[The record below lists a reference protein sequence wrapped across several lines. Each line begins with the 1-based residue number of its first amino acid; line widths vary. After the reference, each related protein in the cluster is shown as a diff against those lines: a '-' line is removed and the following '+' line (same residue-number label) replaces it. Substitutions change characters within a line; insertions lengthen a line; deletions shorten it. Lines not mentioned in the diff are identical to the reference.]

1 MQTDSQLPK
10 TQEALDK
17 RLDQLHDAYLQR
29 LERLKLESGWSL
41 DSIWGDEHWYP
52 DDESR
57 WEAACEEVESYNDKA
72 AQAAADYFEQIRS
85 EWSNYLGNDLP
96 DFDRQP
102 LPDAGRAVWK
112 LAGGSNNTDYPGLR
126 YEDVIPDA
134 NGQVHNK
141 YGLRIDDL
149 WPKHADLDQWKT
161 YLQHVVST
169 SSRIGM
175 LDQIGSDPSKPRW
188 ARVPVGETCEFC
200 VMLASRGFV
209 YLTRETASLGGG
221 FHNGRCDCN
230 VVPSWGERHIAGYD
244 PDALYRQYKS
254 CADTISSLTTQDKY
268 KDYLSTLSDKEKAKA
283 PEYKKWKRDLELAEM
298 RWRDRT
304 WLNTG
309 TPPPITFL
317 NDELKRETE
326 TARPQEIRTANR
338 LRKHGVTPAFQIDY
352 TIVKN
357 PQTGV
362 EERRGLADWAGGI
375 EIKTP
380 DRAGKRTTIEH
391 YLANASK
398 KQDCT
403 RLIIDN
409 TENACMSDEQLIEI
423 IKTINRFKRGS
434 VYILDHSEN
443 LIRIK

>member
-1 MQTDSQLPK
+1 
-10 TQEALDK
+10 
-17 RLDQLHDAYLQR
+17 
-29 LERLKLESGWSL
+29 
-41 DSIWGDEHWYP
+41 
-52 DDESR
+52 
-57 WEAACEEVESYNDKA
+57 
-72 AQAAADYFEQIRS
+72 
-85 EWSNYLGNDLP
+85 
-96 DFDRQP
+96 
-102 LPDAGRAVWK
+102 
-112 LAGGSNNTDYPGLR
+112 
-126 YEDVIPDA
+126 
-134 NGQVHNK
+134 
-141 YGLRIDDL
+141 
-149 WPKHADLDQWKT
+149 
-161 YLQHVVST
+161 
-169 SSRIGM
+169 M

-309 TPPPITFL
+309 TPPPITFP

-391 YLANASK
+391 YLSNASK

>member
-41 DSIWGDEHWYP
+41 DSIWGDGHWYP

-57 WEAACEEVESYNDKA
+57 WEAACKEVESYNDKA

-161 YLQHVVST
+161 YLRHVVST

-188 ARVPVGETCEFC
+188 ARVPVGRR
-200 VMLASRGFV
+200 ASS
-209 YLTRETASLGGG
+209 ASCS
-221 FHNGRCDCN
+221 H
-230 VVPSWGERHIAGYD
+230 
-244 PDALYRQYKS
+244 
-254 CADTISSLTTQDKY
+254 
-268 KDYLSTLSDKEKAKA
+268 
-283 PEYKKWKRDLELAEM
+283 
-298 RWRDRT
+298 
-304 WLNTG
+304 
-309 TPPPITFL
+309 
-317 NDELKRETE
+317 
-326 TARPQEIRTANR
+326 
-338 LRKHGVTPAFQIDY
+338 PAASY
-352 TIVKN
+352 T
-357 PQTGV
+357 
-362 EERRGLADWAGGI
+362 
-375 EIKTP
+375 
-380 DRAGKRTTIEH
+380 
-391 YLANASK
+391 
-398 KQDCT
+398 
-403 RLIIDN
+403 
-409 TENACMSDEQLIEI
+409 
-423 IKTINRFKRGS
+423 
-434 VYILDHSEN
+434 
-443 LIRIK
+443 

>member
-57 WEAACEEVESYNDKA
+57 WEAACKEVESYNDKA

-161 YLQHVVST
+161 YLRHVVST

-244 PDALYRQYKS
+244 PDTLYRQYKS
-254 CADTISSLTTQDKY
+254 CADTISNLTTQDKY
-268 KDYLSTLSDKEKAKA
+268 KDYLSALSDKEKAKA

-309 TPPPITFL
+309 TPPPVGY
-317 NDELKRETE
+317 NPPELQRKISDI
-326 TARPQEIRTANR
+326 RPHEIRTAQR
-338 LRKHGVTPAFQIDY
+338 
-352 TIVKN
+352 
-357 PQTGV
+357 
-362 EERRGLADWAGGI
+362 LADNGVKATFKIDVKKVPNENGKGTHDIGYADLENGI
-375 EIKTP
+375 EIKTL
-380 DRAGKRTTIEH
+380 KNTSSTNTINSH
-391 YLANASK
+391 LKSTSK
-398 KQDCT
+398 KPDAKT
-403 RLIIDN
+403 VVMDN
-409 TENACMSDEQLIEI
+409 SENDGMSDEDLIACI
-423 IKTINRFKRGS
+423 RRCLAFRGGK
-434 VYILDHSEN
+434 VYI
-443 LIRIK
+443 IRHDGKLTRAR